1 MRDSGL
7 AHLLSV
13 SGLHMAIV
21 LTSVFA
27 TLRLLVALVPWLAL
41 RVPGKAVAALGA
53 LAAGAGYMLLTG
65 AQVPMQR
72 CLVMAALVTLGLLA
86 GRRALTVRTLA
97 LAAAVV
103 LLVAPAE
110 LLGPS
115 FQMSFGAVLALAAGY
130 EALRGRLAGPRLGRG
145 WRRRVALGV
154 IGLMLTSALA
164 AAATA
169 PYGLHHFGRLQIYG
183 IAANAVAVPLT
194 SLVVMPAGM
203 VALLLMPLGLEAPAL
218 WVMGQGVEAI
228 LATARLVAAWPQAA
242 PALPP
247 IPGPALAIASFGFCW
262 LALWRGRVR
271 LVGLPI
277 MAGALAAGLLSPPP
291 DLLVSADG
299 RLIALRTT
307 EGVFLQ
313 EQPGASPFARS
324 VLLRQL
330 GATEAR
336 PLPQDGVEA
345 AGAIVCTPAECRFR
359 PRPEAPEAVLLRS
372 APARR
377 GQRFPDPP
385 DPALVREACGR
396 AALLVSAEPLRPRCS
411 TAETVDRFTVWRE
424 GGQAI
429 RLRADVARIVSD
441 RAIRGARPWVPPPPM
456 PGRPDPQPMAPR
468 AP

>member
-1 MRDSGL
+1 
-7 AHLLSV
+7 
-13 SGLHMAIV
+13 
-21 LTSVFA
+21 
-27 TLRLLVALVPWLAL
+27 
-41 RVPGKAVAALGA
+41 
-53 LAAGAGYMLLTG
+53 
-65 AQVPMQR
+65 
-72 CLVMAALVTLGLLA
+72 
-86 GRRALTVRTLA
+86 
-97 LAAAVV
+97 
-103 LLVAPAE
+103 
-110 LLGPS
+110 
-115 FQMSFGAVLALAAGY
+115 
-130 EALRGRLAGPRLGRG
+130 
-145 WRRRVALGV
+145 
-154 IGLMLTSALA
+154 
-164 AAATA
+164 
-169 PYGLHHFGRLQIYG
+169 
-183 IAANAVAVPLT
+183 
-194 SLVVMPAGM
+194 
-203 VALLLMPLGLEAPAL
+203 
-218 WVMGQGVEAI
+218 
-228 LATARLVAAWPQAA
+228 
-242 PALPP
+242 
-247 IPGPALAIASFGFCW
+247 
-262 LALWRGRVR
+262 
-271 LVGLPI
+271 

-313 EQPGASPFARS
+313 EQSGASPFARS

-385 DPALVREACGR
+385 DPALVRQACGR

>member
-1 MRDSGL
+1 
-7 AHLLSV
+7 
-13 SGLHMAIV
+13 
-21 LTSVFA
+21 
-27 TLRLLVALVPWLAL
+27 
-41 RVPGKAVAALGA
+41 
-53 LAAGAGYMLLTG
+53 
-65 AQVPMQR
+65 
-72 CLVMAALVTLGLLA
+72 MAALVTLGLLA

-97 LAAAVV
+97 LAASVV

-110 LLGPS
+110 VLGPS

-130 EALRGRLAGPRLGRG
+130 EALRGRLSGPRFGTG

-218 WVMGQGVEAI
+218 WVMGQGVEGI

-247 IPGPALAIASFGFCW
+247 IPGPALAIATFGFCW
-262 LALWRGRVR
+262 LALWRGQVR

-277 MAGALAAGLLSPPP
+277 MAGALAAGLSAPPP
-291 DLLVSADG
+291 DMLVTADG
-299 RLIALRTT
+299 RLVALRTA

-313 EQPGASPFARS
+313 EQPGASAFARS

-345 AGAIVCTPAECRFR
+345 GGAIACTPAECRFR
-359 PRPEAPEAVLLRS
+359 PRPDAAAAVLLRS
-372 APARR
+372 GPARR

-385 DPALVREACGR
+385 DPALVRAACGR
-396 AALLVSAEPLRPRCS
+396 AALLVSAEPLRPRCA
-411 TAETVDRFTVWRE
+411 TGEMVDRFTVWRE
-424 GGQAI
+424 GAQAI
-429 RLRADVARIVSD
+429 RLRADSAHIVSD
-441 RAIRGARPWVPPPPM
+441 RATRGARPWVPPPPM